1 MDTLTTLLLDDAGA
15 ALMEGLLIDCLID
28 AAVSLDKLDRKKDPV
43 SYPEERLRLC
53 TAAIVLAKLIQPK
66 RTAMPEDALMTFPIP
81 PWLRS
86 KGDPQGFDHQ
96 MRDAVTRE
104 GIDPNKEFG
113 HFDPRAS
120 EPKCVHG
127 VLFTEEC
134 TDCDPPANT
143 MPTNTTCWPSDENKI
158 RANDDLA

>member
-1 MDTLTTLLLDDAGA
+1 MDITTALFLDVAGS
-15 ALMEGLLIDCLID
+15 ALVEGLLVDCLID
-28 AAVSLDKLDRKKDPV
+28 AAVDLDKLDRKKDPAA
-43 SYPEERLRLC
+43 YPEARLRLT
-53 TAAIVLAKLIQPK
+53 TAAVVLAQ
-66 RTAMPEDALMTFPIP
+66 LMTPSKHVEPSLPIP

-127 VLFTEEC
+127 ILFTEEC

-143 MPTNTTCWPSDENKI
+143 MPTNQTSWPSDENKI